1 MPRPANRGPGL
12 ARIGSATFP
21 SDLSLTL
28 SLGDVQT
35 VGHRFAPVGG
45 YQPKASRPWR
55 ESLFADQ
62 VQTRD
67 ITGATRPPDPQS

>member
-1 MPRPANRGPGL
+1 LP
-12 ARIGSATFP
+12 
-21 SDLSLTL
+21 
-28 SLGDVQT
+28 
-35 VGHRFAPVGG
+35 
-45 YQPKASRPWR
+45 